1 MNFCLRVPRNAEM
14 GHKNREYSK
23 KKTIEDSYIAPAL
36 LGEQVHSSNVYASV
50 RSEDRTK
57 TFRADLLF
65 DLLTHMHTR
74 SSIHTHEDRHIHSD
88 SSVKSP
94 LIWNVFI
101 IKYVHKDKAMILIS
115 MYIKIR
121 KAIKVFIN
129 KYVHKDKKG
138 PSFERT
144 AKSQPL
150 DSIMPSH

>member
-1 MNFCLRVPRNAEM
+1 
-14 GHKNREYSK
+14 
-23 KKTIEDSYIAPAL
+23 
-36 LGEQVHSSNVYASV
+36 
-50 RSEDRTK
+50 
-57 TFRADLLF
+57 
-65 DLLTHMHTR
+65 MHTR

-88 SSVKSP
+88 SSVSHHSFGM
-94 LIWNVFI
+94 IR
-101 IKYVHKDKAMILIS
+101 KAMILIS

-144 AKSQPL
+144 ARSQPL